1 MARGGDITVEVCGRT
16 DVGLERE
23 HNEDSFLVADLE
35 HAWRAG
41 ETDATRTLTV
51 SGKGVVLAVCDGMG
65 GAAAGEVASGMAV
78 EAMFEELGGAAR
90 DKVARPAEGKPNDD
104 AAVLARREGLAE
116 LLYRAIMAANTRIWD
131 ASVAERARSGMG
143 TTASATTLIDEH
155 LVIAQV
161 GDSRAY
167 LFRKGALTQV
177 TRDQSL
183 AGALIESGTLDQAQ
197 AKDFIHSNVIL
208 QALGVEP
215 DVAPTLSSIA
225 LCRGDVVL
233 ICSDGLSGPVYDDQM
248 QSILGAESDLA
259 KACDLLIEAAKEEG
273 APDNVTVVLA
283 RFGGDGLPEAAA
295 DAGALAVHNF
305 DTTPWEPPRPE
316 GATAGGDENDGEPS
330 TMNIRGPTE
339 DEFDEY
345 DRSGRVPA
353 RLAGDVGTRG
363 RKGAAAAAPVA
374 AAPDASEAA
383 DFRTAVVLSVLGGAA
398 IVAGLLISSW

>member
-35 HAWRAG
+35 HGWRAG

-78 EAMFEELGGAAR
+78 EALFEELGGAAR
-90 DKVARPAEGKPNDD
+90 DKVARPAEGKPDDD

-116 LLYRAIMAANTRIWD
+116 LLYKAIMAANTRIWD

-167 LFRKGALTQV
+167 LFRKGVLTQI

-233 ICSDGLSGPVYDDQM
+233 ICSDGLSGPVYDDEM

-259 KACDLLIEAAKEEG
+259 KACDLLIEGAKEEG

-283 RFGGDGLPEAAA
+283 RFGGDGLPEPAA
-295 DAGALAVHNF
+295 DAGAVAVHNF

-316 GATAGGDENDGEPS
+316 GAGAGEDDDGEPS

-339 DEFDEY
+339 DEFDEAFF
-345 DRSGRVPA
+345 SPM
-353 RLAGDVGTRG
+353 
-363 RKGAAAAAPVA
+363 RKLPMAPI
-374 AAPDASEAA
+374 PLNCFSD
-383 DFRTAVVLSVLGGAA
+383 
-398 IVAGLLISSW
+398 

>member
-35 HAWRAG
+35 HDWRAG
-41 ETDATRTLTV
+41 ETDPTRTLTV

-78 EAMFEELGGAAR
+78 EALFEELGGAAR
-90 DKVARPAEGKPNDD
+90 DKVARPAEGKPNDE

-116 LLYRAIMAANTRIWD
+116 LLYQAIMAANTRIWD

-167 LFRKGALTQV
+167 LFRNGALTQV

-259 KACDLLIEAAKEEG
+259 KACDQLIEAAKEEG

-295 DAGALAVHNF
+295 DAGALVVHSF

-316 GATAGGDENDGEPS
+316 GIGVGGDDDDGEPS

-363 RKGAAAAAPVA
+363 RKGAAAVA
-374 AAPDASEAA
+374 AVPDASEAA
-383 DFRTAVVLSVLGGAA
+383 DFRTAVVLGVLGGAA
-398 IVAGLLISSW
+398 IVAGLLISRW